1 MRTAVD
7 MQALVASTQR
17 RVLSAWLL
25 MVRHLREANPVA
37 QIAERGRLLGLDA
50 AAGEFAAGELAAY
63 IAAGQATARAAGE
76 IVVVRKKLL
85 IFDAAD
91 TGAASWAAS
100 NKLDKIREITGD
112 QRDLVRDLL
121 TAGARAG
128 VNPRVTAGAIY
139 GSIGLTDY
147 QAGIVENYR
156 RQLEQGGA
164 AALASLDRALT
175 HGVADRTVIAAV
187 RDGRMIPPER
197 IDAMVDQYRDAWLRF
212 RAEQIARTEGLRVAH
227 QASDELYR
235 QAVARGDLQAAQLQ
249 QKWVHTNKRKYARE
263 FHETMNGQ
271 LRQFGEP
278 FVSGRGRGLRF
289 PGDPLAPPDET
300 LCCTCV
306 KTTRILPRTA

>member
-1 MRTAVD
+1 MRTIGE
-7 MQALVASTQR
+7 MQTLVASTQR
-17 RVLSAWLL
+17 RVRGAWLL

-37 QIAERGRLLGLDA
+37 QIVASGRLTGIDT
-50 AAGEFAAGELAAY
+50 AAGEFAAGEFAAY
-63 IAAGQATARAAGE
+63 IAAGQVTARAAGE
-76 IVVVRKKLL
+76 VVVRKKLL

-91 TGAASWAAS
+91 TGAAGWAAA
-100 NKLDKIREITGD
+100 NKLDKIREITTD

-147 QAGIVENYR
+147 QVVIVENYR
-156 RQLEQGGA
+156 KQLEQGGA

-175 HGVADRTVIAAV
+175 HGVADRTVLAAV

-197 IDAMVDQYRDAWLRF
+197 IDVMVAQYRDAWLRF

-235 QAVARGDLQAAQLQ
+235 QAIARGDIDGRQVQ
-249 QKWVHTNKRKYARE
+249 QKWVHTNKRKDARE

-271 LRQFGEP
+271 LRMFGEP
-278 FVSGRGRGLRF
+278 FVSGLGNQLMA
-289 PGDPLAPPDET
+289 PGDPAAPAEET

-306 KTTRILPRTA
+306 KTTRILPPVR